1 MRAEYTEVVVN
12 KTDLLKYVIKEHL
25 KKDVNE
31 VGREKLLIEAR
42 FIYFYILRNEEQMVY
57 QKIAS
62 TIGMNHASVLH
73 GCQKVK
79 FWIKTDYEFRDKY
92 LMVLASYNRSVYGI
106 EKEKETN
113 ELRDKHN
120 SQQEEKIKKIKNI
133 KNPEYKRPM
142 KRIGEVYDKLHI
154 LIDKTPEQKINDLHT
169 RVEAI
174 YNMMQM
180 DLKRKRI

>member
-1 MRAEYTEVVVN
+1 MKAEFTEVVVN
-12 KTDLLKYVIKEHL
+12 KTDLLKYVIKENL
-25 KKDVNE
+25 KKDVNK

-42 FIYFYILRNEEQMVY
+42 FIYFYILRNEEQMVF

-62 TIGMNHASVLH
+62 TIGMNYASVLH

-92 LMVLASYNRSVYGI
+92 LMVLASYHRSVYGI
-106 EKEKETN
+106 QKEKETN
-113 ELRDKHN
+113 ALRDKLN
-120 SQQEEKIKKIKNI
+120 KEQQQKIENI
-133 KNPEYKRPM
+133 KNPEHKRPM
-142 KRIGEVYDKLHI
+142 QRIGEVYDKLHI
-154 LIDKTPEQKINDLHT
+154 LIDKTPEEKIDDLYT

>member
-1 MRAEYTEVVVN
+1 MKAEFTEVVVN
-12 KTDLLKYVIKEHL
+12 KTDLLKYIIKENL
-25 KKDVNE
+25 KKDVNK

-92 LMVLASYNRSVYGI
+92 LMILASYHRSVYGI
-106 EKEKETN
+106 QKEKQTN
-113 ELRDKHN
+113 ELRDKLN
-120 SQQEEKIKKIKNI
+120 RKQQQKIENI
-133 KNPEYKRPM
+133 KNPEHKRPM
-142 KRIGEVYDKLHI
+142 KRIGEVYDKLHT
-154 LIDKTPEQKINDLHT
+154 LIDKTPEEKADDLLT